1 MDHLGNPDA
10 VLIVDEAVFLKKG
23 AAGKIIKCQIGVFA
37 THVSGKDYAFLDR
50 ALHLPKS
57 WTDKPE
63 RLTGAHVPHEIRF
76 AKPDGRPSGIGVR

>member
-1 MDHLGNPDA
+1 MG
-10 VLIVDEAVFLKKG
+10 
-23 AAGKIIKCQIGVFA
+23 
-37 THVSGKDYAFLDR
+37 SRKDYAFLDR
-50 ALHLPKS
+50 ALYLPKS